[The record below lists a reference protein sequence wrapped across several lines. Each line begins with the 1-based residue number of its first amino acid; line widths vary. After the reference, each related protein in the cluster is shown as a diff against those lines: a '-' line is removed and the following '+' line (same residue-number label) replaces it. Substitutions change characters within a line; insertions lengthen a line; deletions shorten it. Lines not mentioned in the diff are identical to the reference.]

1 MAVGLFNFDTRWTDA
16 KFVRLAYYLPTFE
29 FGSFGCNLE
38 GHLFQ
43 NVACA
48 TAHGGRLCVD
58 PKAGSLLVLAIM
70 GPFGPDWF
78 LHEADWLSQAPRCS
92 IFASQKKK
100 VQHLRALVCLV
111 AQLGSY
117 GASYACLEACISCSA
132 WFRWWKIA
140 IKPGL
145 RDTGPIRVC
154 AEPSLGKPASAQ
166 PGSMLS

>member
-1 MAVGLFNFDTRWTDA
+1 
-16 KFVRLAYYLPTFE
+16 LPTFE

-100 VQHLRALVCLV
+100 CSIFVHSFVWLRSLAPMVQVMLV
-111 AQLGSY
+111 
-117 GASYACLEACISCSA
+117 
-132 WFRWWKIA
+132 W
-140 IKPGL
+140 
-145 RDTGPIRVC
+145 
-154 AEPSLGKPASAQ
+154 KPASHVQ
-166 PGSMLS
+166 PGSDDEK

>member
-1 MAVGLFNFDTRWTDA
+1 VAVGLFNFDTRWTDA

-100 VQHLRALVCLV
+100 SAASSCTRLFGCAAWLLWCKLCLFGSLHLMFSLVQMMKNSNQTWLEGYGTHPCLCRA
-111 AQLGSY
+111 
-117 GASYACLEACISCSA
+117 
-132 WFRWWKIA
+132 
-140 IKPGL
+140 
-145 RDTGPIRVC
+145 
-154 AEPSLGKPASAQ
+154 
-166 PGSMLS
+166 